1 MSKLTKT
8 LIRDSKGQ
16 KPHRFAW
23 IDGHHSPVFRVAGL
37 ALFLALASC
46 TDDVADPATHA
57 GSLISADPLDVGLI
71 TATISP
77 LQRNGIFIQL
87 PAGLPDELASHLLAR
102 FQEASIAKQLPLAR
116 TGSIPELT
124 IKGVARAGAAR
135 SGTAVALI
143 WEVLNSDGKR
153 VMLLS
158 GDALIQRRNSS
169 NMDRYDPWSV
179 VDEATLENIAD
190 TAADELASWY
200 ATHWIGDPLEGDP
213 NLATASING
222 NDAPNTLEGKPGA
235 DTAAQPVRAPIDFT
249 TPSIVQQAPSP
260 TPVEQPAF
268 AGTVAR
274 DATLAEGTTPP
285 QHVALAPAPSVK
297 PISTPMALSDEPNLV
312 PDIAADTYL
321 LASASPS
328 GPMRSATLSERA
340 LFDVAV
346 GLAPGDGQL
355 SLAAAVQEALI
366 ERDISTE
373 GSSSAYR
380 IMGNVTL
387 QQSNAGQARVQ
398 IEWSVFTKAGTPLGL
413 ITQSNEVSATSV
425 AGPWGDIAL
434 EAGHAA
440 ATGIVELISAPT
452 PPV

>member
-1 MSKLTKT
+1 MSNQTKT
-8 LIRDSKGQ
+8 FIQDSEGKR
-16 KPHRFAW
+16 PHGLAW
-23 IDGHHSPVFRVAGL
+23 ISGQHSFVVRVAGL

-46 TDDVADPATHA
+46 TDDVADPATYA
-57 GSLISADPLDVGLI
+57 GSLISADPLDVGLT

-77 LQRNGIFIQL
+77 LQRSGIFIQL

-116 TGSIPELT
+116 TGSIPALT

-135 SGTAVALI
+135 SGTAVALV

-158 GDALIQRRNSS
+158 GEALIQRRNSS

-190 TAADELASWY
+190 AAAGELASWY
-200 ATHWIGDPLEGDP
+200 STHWIGDPLESDP
-213 NLATASING
+213 NLATASIDG
-222 NDAPNTLEGKPGA
+222 GGPSTAPPA
-235 DTAAQPVRAPIDFT
+235 RAPIDFT
-249 TPSIVQQAPSP
+249 TPSIVQRAPG
-260 TPVEQPAF
+260 TAPVQQPEI
-268 AGTVAR
+268 AGITGVAAR
-274 DATLAEGTTPP
+274 NATLAERTSPP
-285 QHVALAPAPSVK
+285 EPVALASAPPVK
-297 PISTPMALSDEPNLV
+297 PISSPTTFTSESDNVL
-312 PDIAADTYL
+312 DIAADTYL
-321 LASASPS
+321 VASATPS
-328 GPMRSATLSERA
+328 GPMRSAALSERA

-346 GLAPGDGQL
+346 GLSPGDGQL

-366 ERDISTE
+366 ERDISID

-380 IMGNVTL
+380 ILGEVTL

-440 ATGIVELISAPT
+440 AVGIVELISAPT